1 MIIIDT
7 TSSIP
12 KYKQIIFSIEK
23 AILLN
28 QLEKNDKLPSIN
40 KLCLR
45 HNLSRDTVILAYNE
59 LKKRGVIYAI
69 LGKGYF
75 IKSIEFKYEQ
85 RIFLLFDELNSFKEE
100 IYNSFIDTINDKANV
115 DIFFHHFNR
124 DVFAKLIQDSIGN
137 YSKYIIMP
145 SNLEHTTEII
155 NKLPLDDTY
164 ILDQTRDDLKK
175 YPAVYQNFVK
185 DIFTALE
192 KGLKRLKKYK
202 KLVLIFPEKKEP
214 IGMVIGFERFC
225 KNYQFEYEI
234 KSEFIDDSIQ
244 KGDVYILPNDRDLV
258 AIIESTTLYKYM
270 IGKDIGIIS
279 YNDTPLKKVV
289 AKGITT
295 ISTDF
300 SEMGKRLAFMILNN
314 SKENIENESQLI
326 LRKSL

>member
-202 KLVLIFPEKKEP
+202 KLVLIFPGKKEP

>member
-202 KLVLIFPEKKEP
+202 KLVLIFPGKKEP

-314 SKENIENESQLI
+314 SKENIENETQLI

>member
-1 MIIIDT
+1 
-7 TSSIP
+7 
-12 KYKQIIFSIEK
+12 
-23 AILLN
+23 
-28 QLEKNDKLPSIN
+28 
-40 KLCLR
+40 
-45 HNLSRDTVILAYNE
+45 
-59 LKKRGVIYAI
+59 
-69 LGKGYF
+69 
-75 IKSIEFKYEQ
+75 
-85 RIFLLFDELNSFKEE
+85 
-100 IYNSFIDTINDKANV
+100 
-115 DIFFHHFNR
+115 
-124 DVFAKLIQDSIGN
+124 
-137 YSKYIIMP
+137 
-145 SNLEHTTEII
+145 
-155 NKLPLDDTY
+155 
-164 ILDQTRDDLKK
+164 
-175 YPAVYQNFVK
+175 
-185 DIFTALE
+185 
-192 KGLKRLKKYK
+192 
-202 KLVLIFPEKKEP
+202 
-214 IGMVIGFERFC
+214 MVIGFERFC

>member
-1 MIIIDT
+1 MITIDT

-23 AILLN
+23 AILLHKLVIN
-28 QLEKNDKLPSIN
+28 EKLPSIN
-40 KLCLR
+40 KICLR
-45 HNLSRDTVILAYNE
+45 HNLSRDTVLLAYNE

-75 IKSIEFKYEQ
+75 IKSTDFKSEQ
-85 RIFLLFDELNSFKEE
+85 RIFLLFDELNAFKEE
-100 IYNSFIDTINDKANV
+100 IYNSFLDTINDKANV

-124 DVFAKLIQDSIGN
+124 EVFTKLIQDSIGN

-155 NKLPLDDTY
+155 NKLPLDETY

-185 DIFTALE
+185 DIYTALE

-202 KLVLIFPEKKEP
+202 KLVLIFPGKKEP
-214 IGMVIGFERFC
+214 IGMVLGFESFC
-225 KNYQFEYEI
+225 TTFHFEYEI
-234 KSEFIDDSIQ
+234 KSEFKVDSLQ

-258 AIIESTTLYKYM
+258 TIIENAALSKLA
-270 IGKDIGIIS
+270 IGKDIGLIS

-295 ISTDF
+295 ISTNF
-300 SEMGKRLAFMILNN
+300 SEMGIRLAEMILNN
-314 SKENIENESQLI
+314 TKEKIENESQLI

>member
-1 MIIIDT
+1 MITIDT

-12 KYKQIIFSIEK
+12 KYKQIILSIEK

-40 KLCLR
+40 KMCLR
-45 HNLSRDTVILAYNE
+45 HELSRDTVLLAYNE

-75 IKSIEFKYEQ
+75 VKSTDFKSEQ
-85 RIFLLFDELNSFKEE
+85 RIFLLFDEFNAFKEE
-100 IYNSFIDTINDKANV
+100 IYNSFIDTIKDKANV
-115 DIFFHHFNR
+115 DIFFHHFNIE
-124 DVFAKLIQDSIGN
+124 VFAKLIQDSNGN

-155 NKLPLDDTY
+155 NKLPLDETY

-202 KLVLIFPEKKEP
+202 KLVLIFPGKKEP

-225 KNYQFEYEI
+225 KNYQYEYEI
-234 KSEFIDDSIQ
+234 KSEFTLDSLQ
-244 KGDVYILPNDRDLV
+244 KGVIYILPNDSDLV
-258 AIIESTTLYKYM
+258 AIIENAALFKFV

-300 SEMGKRLAFMILNN
+300 SEMGKKLANMILNN

>member
-155 NKLPLDDTY
+155 NKLPLDETY

-202 KLVLIFPEKKEP
+202 KLVLIFPGKKEP

>member
-1 MIIIDT
+1 MITIDT

-155 NKLPLDDTY
+155 NKLPLDETY

-202 KLVLIFPEKKEP
+202 KLVLIFPGKKEP

>member
-155 NKLPLDDTY
+155 NKLPLDETY

-202 KLVLIFPEKKEP
+202 KLVLIFPGKKEP

-234 KSEFIDDSIQ
+234 KSEFIEDSIQ

>member
-23 AILLN
+23 AILLHK
-28 QLEKNDKLPSIN
+28 LVKNEKLPSIN
-40 KLCLR
+40 KICLR

-155 NKLPLDDTY
+155 NKLPLDETY

-185 DIFTALE
+185 DIYTALE

-202 KLVLIFPEKKEP
+202 KLVLIFPGKKEP

-234 KSEFIDDSIQ
+234 KSEFIEDSIQ